1 MNGVIAAS
9 LPGAHFGWLDWSFVA
24 LYLAST
30 TYLGARLAGK
40 QATIRDFFLG
50 GRKLPWWA
58 VTGSNIATE
67 ISAVTF
73 VGVPALV
80 FAARGD
86 FRYLQLALG
95 SIAARVIIAYWFV
108 PAYYEREIYSPYQY
122 MGQRLGAGVDR
133 AAAGLF
139 MLGATL
145 SQSVRLLTAALVL
158 QIVLNIES
166 QDPDRVLVVSIW
178 IIGAF
183 SIGWTLKGGITT
195 VIWTD
200 VIQFGVLVT
209 GGVIA
214 LLWVFKAVP
223 GGAGEVMRAAGE
235 AGKFRTLDLSV
246 SPGLVFTLWSGL
258 FGMTFLNLA
267 ALGTDQVLA
276 QRMFCCK
283 NERDA
288 KKAILASNLALLVP
302 VLLLFVGAGL
312 YAYFIHFPMSA
323 GEAEL
328 IRKRNDYVFPIFI
341 VRALPPGV
349 TGLVIAAV
357 LAAALSPMSG
367 ALAALS
373 QTSVMS
379 IYLPVM
385 RKLGIERPASD
396 LSVEGHRHA
405 VLVSRLFV
413 VFWGAMLAA
422 TATALIRVRDT
433 GVIDLALSIPSYT
446 YGALLGTL
454 LLALLPIR
462 CDDRGLAWG
471 VPAAILAVLAVSVH
485 EHRWITLLIWC
496 ACGLLALSGFVWFRR
511 EPIRILL
518 ITAAAGMIGGLHWL
532 SSAPAGSSP
541 RLVLAYP
548 WYYPIGTLMTFMLG
562 WGLGRRKEHAER
574 EPIGQRDEA
583 ERRVAQHA
591 G

>member
-1 MNGVIAAS
+1 MNGVIASA
-9 LPGAHFGWLDWSFVA
+9 LPNAHFGWVDWTVVA
-24 LYLAST
+24 LYLAFT

-73 VGVPALV
+73 IGVPALV
-80 FAARGD
+80 FAAKGD

-145 SQSVRLLTAALVL
+145 SQSVRLFTAALVL
-158 QIVLNIES
+158 QIVTNI
-166 QDPDRVLVVSIW
+166 DLAISIW

-223 GGAGEVMRAAGE
+223 GGASEVMRVAGE
-235 AGKFRTLDLSV
+235 AGKFRTIDMSM

-312 YAYFIHFPMSA
+312 YAYFRHFPMSA
-323 GEAEL
+323 IESEL
-328 IRKRNDYVFPIFI
+328 VRERNDRVFPLFI
-341 VRALPPGV
+341 VRVLPPGV

-379 IYLPVM
+379 IYLPVA
-385 RKLGIERPASD
+385 RKLGIERAAGD
-396 LSVEGHRHA
+396 LSAEGNRH
-405 VLVSRLFV
+405 VVRVSRVFV

-454 LLALLPIR
+454 LLALLPMR

-471 VPAAILAVLAVSVH
+471 VPAAVLAVLAVSVH
-485 EHRWITLLIWC
+485 TRGWITLCIWC
-496 ACGLLALSGFVWFRR
+496 ACGLLLLSGVLFLRK
-511 EPIRILL
+511 EPARILVL
-518 ITAAAGMIGGLHWL
+518 AAAAGVIAGLHWL
-532 SSAPAGSSP
+532 SSAPPGLTP
-541 RLVLAYP
+541 RLVMAYP
-548 WYYPIGTLMTFMLG
+548 WYYPLGTIMTFVLG
-562 WGLGRRKEHAER
+562 WGLGRQRGHVER
-574 EPIGQRDEA
+574 GGLETEVKP

-591 G
+591 GK